1 MCITLIQRRPNVFV
15 VGPTLHKCYTGYTS
29 FLHSV
34 MNGVHTQEESM
45 TCSKYL
51 KYFCKVAVFLALKKL
66 ASSNM
71 KILTPNLVLDS
82 APWRGTPW
90 LPVNATES
98 GRNTRG
104 FGGMPPP
111 PRMFFLEKALGAFYR
126 YLKVY
131 FKL

>member
-1 MCITLIQRRPNVFV
+1 
-15 VGPTLHKCYTGYTS
+15 
-29 FLHSV
+29 
-34 MNGVHTQEESM
+34 M

-111 PRMFFLEKALGAFYR
+111 PENVFFREGFRCLLQISKGIFQALTR
-126 YLKVY
+126 HDTT
-131 FKL
+131 